1 MTTFR
6 SKSLSAA
13 AIACLLAVA
22 SPADAVLTLTA
33 AGTGLGFSTS
43 TFVSGL
49 PQIITEGPFGL
60 ALTGNGNVL
69 VSDFANSTRYVFA
82 DVDNQTPANAL
93 FTTTSFSSA
102 QGYASG
108 IGAAYGG
115 DGTNFVRFNDNGTV
129 AQVLV
134 PTVTPSLG
142 MTANP
147 TTGHLIATSSQ
158 GLIDIDPVANTFR
171 VIQGV
176 IGSSADGVSLSPDGS
191 VAYVGFYSTGH
202 VLGYRV
208 ADGVVVFDSGNIGH
222 FPDGTGV
229 IVSNN
234 SLNGKIIV
242 NGEDGTVSLID
253 PNGPAGNFIVIATAG
268 GQRGDYVAA
277 DRSNGSLLLDYSTEV
292 DRLSC
297 GANCAIGSVVIGVP
311 EPETYAMLLA
321 GLGLLGFA
329 ARRRKHKAA

>member
-1 MTTFR
+1 MTPFR
-6 SKSLSAA
+6 SKSILAATACLIAA
-13 AIACLLAVA
+13 A
-22 SPADAVLTLTA
+22 SHADAALTLTP
-33 AGTGLGFSTS
+33 AGTSLGFTTS
-43 TFVSGL
+43 TFASGL
-49 PQIITEGPFGL
+49 PQITTEGPFGL

-69 VSDFANSTRYVFA
+69 VSDVANSTRYVFA

-93 FTTTSFSSA
+93 FTTPSLSSGT
-102 QGYASG
+102 GYASG

-115 DGTNFVRFNDNGTV
+115 EGTNFVRFNDNGTV

-147 TTGHLIATSSQ
+147 TTGHLIATSSR

-171 VIQGV
+171 VIQSV
-176 IGSSADGVSLSPDGS
+176 LGSSADGVSLSPDGS
-191 VAYVGFYSTGH
+191 VAYVGFFATGH

-208 ADGVVVFDSGNIGH
+208 SDGVTVFDSGNIGH
-222 FPDGTGV
+222 FPDGTAV

-242 NGEDGTVSLID
+242 NGEDGSVSLID
-253 PNGPAGNFIVIATAG
+253 PNGPAGNSIVIATAG
-268 GQRGDYVAA
+268 GQRGDYVVA
-277 DRSNGSLLLDYSTEV
+277 DRNNGSLLLDYSTEV

-297 GANCAIGSVVIGVP
+297 GTACAIGSALAVP
-311 EPETYAMLLA
+311 EPEAYGMLLS
-321 GLGLLGFA
+321 GLGLLGFV
-329 ARRRKHKAA
+329 ARRRRTRSNPK